1 MIMRIIK
8 AIATRLPLLLS
19 GIAITLLCLASCSL
33 STLVAGKA
41 ITGLVRTQLQPTE
54 SKSDTVKAW
63 QDEIKTYP
71 FIKDWRDSLMKANA
85 LRDTFITSV
94 DGIKLHAMY
103 VRANP
108 QAEVTAIVIHG
119 HTRSAIAVA
128 HLGYMYSHDFGY
140 NILLPDMRASGL
152 SEGSNYTMGWNE
164 SKDAAQ
170 WVKAASSLFSDSTK
184 ILVHGVSMGAATTI
198 MLSGDSVNNNVK
210 WYVEDCGYSSITDE
224 FKYLMNKD
232 YHVSKAS
239 IINYAVKQAKKLYKL
254 DFRKVSPQDFIS
266 RCKRPML
273 FIHGNNDT
281 YVPTQMAQ
289 KLYDLKP
296 EPKELWIVDGAG
308 HDEAFKVSPE
318 NYRNH
323 IREFLARYKAE

>member
-8 AIATRLPLLLS
+8 AIETRLPLLLS

-54 SKSDTVKAW
+54 SKSDTAKAW

-140 NILLPDMRASGL
+140 NILLPDMRAS
-152 SEGSNYTMGWNE
+152 MGE
-164 SKDAAQ
+164 SSIKSFFRLYED
-170 WVKAASSLFSDSTK
+170 FGTR
-184 ILVHGVSMGAATTI
+184 
-198 MLSGDSVNNNVK
+198 SVNGRSYYHYALGGQRKQQCQMVCRRLRLLFDYGRVQILDEQRLSCQQGVNN
-210 WYVEDCGYSSITDE
+210 
-224 FKYLMNKD
+224 
-232 YHVSKAS
+232 
-239 IINYAVKQAKKLYKL
+239 KLR
-254 DFRKVSPQDFIS
+254 RKT
-266 RCKRPML
+266 
-273 FIHGNNDT
+273 G
-281 YVPTQMAQ
+281 
-289 KLYDLKP
+289 
-296 EPKELWIVDGAG
+296 
-308 HDEAFKVSPE
+308 
-318 NYRNH
+318 
-323 IREFLARYKAE
+323 